1 MLVILVNC
9 VTLGMYKPC
18 ADTSSCNK
26 KCLVLKVSMS
36 ITFTN
41 DTNKFQIADGIIYI
55 YFTGEMMIKMV
66 SIILSTTE

>member
-1 MLVILVNC
+1 
-9 VTLGMYKPC
+9 
-18 ADTSSCNK
+18 
-26 KCLVLKVSMS
+26 MS